1 MSREAGRARTA
12 PRVLVAMD
20 GSAYGLAA
28 VEAAVH
34 LAAELGAEVLGLFVE
49 DANLLRLAGLPVAR
63 EVPLSCAA
71 PRSLDP
77 LAMERLLRAQAD
89 QVRQALAE
97 AAARVGVAWS
107 FRVARGH
114 VVRAS
119 LETAAD
125 LDLVVLGKEN
135 SAPQAPPPRFAPRA
149 RASACPLLLV
159 FDGSPSSRRALDTAA
174 HLARTM
180 DCQVVVV
187 IETGDEDCEELTRR
201 ATQPLEQAGVAVS
214 VQPAVLRSAAQLIG
228 EARRTK
234 AKLVLLSRCSDLL
247 DEATLE
253 LLVNELDCPVA
264 LVQ

>member
-1 MSREAGRARTA
+1 MSREAGRDRTA

-34 LAAELGAEVLGLFVE
+34 LAAGLGAELLGLFVE

-71 PRSLDP
+71 PRALDP

-97 AAARVGVAWS
+97 TAAQVSVAWS

-119 LETAAD
+119 LESAGD
-125 LDLVVLGKEN
+125 SDLVVLGKEN
-135 SAPQAPPPRFAPRA
+135 PVAQAPAPRFAPRA
-149 RASACPLLLV
+149 RAAACPLLLV
-159 FDGSPSSRRALDTAA
+159 FDDSPSSRRALETAA
-174 HLARTM
+174 QLARTM
-180 DCQVVVV
+180 DCQIVIA
-187 IETGDEDCEELTRR
+187 IETADEDGEELARR
-201 ATQPLEQAGVAVS
+201 ATQQLQQAGVAVR
-214 VQPAVLRSAAQLIG
+214 VQPRVLRSAAQLIG
-228 EARRTK
+228 EARRAK

-253 LLVNELDCPVA
+253 LLVDELDCPVA